1 VVGISVVVVPRV
13 TDIVVV
19 SMVAPLQAV
28 QAMSSARID
37 RRPFKVSSP
46 ELKFPV
52 HLGHGNAV

>member
-1 VVGISVVVVPRV
+1 VPRV
-13 TDIVVV
+13 TDTVVV

-37 RRPFKVSSP
+37 RRPFKVPSP